1 MMNRWIAGLV
11 SFLFFL
17 CVEDT
22 KAQKE
27 QLPVPKEENQL
38 FYLQRDPNSN
48 TVVYSL
54 NLKDGEID
62 ESSPVKTHWIMYEDG
77 GERTGLSFIQR
88 KMAYGV
94 QHEKIAE
101 GKFEIR
107 IQAYKKI
114 PVVVKRNEKSDKYAA
129 FAKIGDKEMVLSRIY
144 VRIDG
149 GSRFNPNVKYIELSG
164 YDPASREK
172 VSHRFTP

>member
-1 MMNRWIAGLV
+1 MRRWIAALV
-11 SFLFFL
+11 SLVLLFCAEEGL
-17 CVEDT
+17 
-22 KAQKE
+22 AQKE
-27 QLPVPKEENQL
+27 KLPVPKEENQL

-54 NLKDGEID
+54 NLEDGKID

-77 GERTGLSFIQR
+77 AERTNLSFIQR

-94 QHEKIAE
+94 HHEKVADD
-101 GKFEIR
+101 KFEIR

-114 PVVVKRNEKSDKYAA
+114 PVIVKRHKKSDRYAA
-129 FAKIGDKEMVLSRIY
+129 FAQIGDREIVLNRIF

-164 YDPASREK
+164 YDPVSQEK
-172 VSHRFTP
+172 VSHRFSP

>member
-1 MMNRWIAGLV
+1 MKKWIAGFV
-11 SFLFFL
+11 SLLFLFCAEEGL
-17 CVEDT
+17 
-22 KAQKE
+22 AQKE
-27 QLPVPKEENQL
+27 KLPVPKEENQL

-54 NLKDGEID
+54 NIKDGEID
-62 ESSPVKTHWIMYEDG
+62 ESSPVKSHWIMYEDG
-77 GERTGLSFIQR
+77 GERTNLSFIQR

-94 QHEKIAE
+94 HHEKIAD

-114 PVVVKRNEKSDKYAA
+114 PVIVKRNKKSDRYAA
-129 FAKIGDKEMVLSRIY
+129 FAQIGDKEIVLNRIF

-149 GSRFNPNVKYIELSG
+149 GSRFSPNIKYIELSG
-164 YDPASREK
+164 YDPLSQEK
-172 VSHRFTP
+172 VSHRFSP

>member
-1 MMNRWIAGLV
+1 MIRWIAGVV
-11 SFLFFL
+11 SLILLF
-17 CVEDT
+17 CAEDGL
-22 KAQKE
+22 AQKE
-27 QLPVPKEENQL
+27 KLPVPKEENQL

-54 NLKDGEID
+54 NLKDGKID
-62 ESSPVKTHWIMYEDG
+62 ESSPVNTHWIMYEDG
-77 GERTGLSFIQR
+77 GERSSLSFIQR

-94 QHEKIAE
+94 HHEKVAD

-114 PVVVKRNEKSDKYAA
+114 PVIVKHSKKLDRYAA
-129 FAKIGDKEMVLSRIY
+129 FARIGDKEIVLNRIF

-164 YDPASREK
+164 YDPISQEK
-172 VSHRFTP
+172 ISHRFSP